1 MHHQHLYVGGGLQ
14 PGAAL
19 VVFCLTVVTLPPR
32 STVQL
37 WLVVV
42 VWLDVVWSADCL
54 YAVTL
59 CLGCLS
65 VSLSAWGPFWPPVT
79 NPVCNRSLL
88 VGLGWV
94 PIAWW
99 SLVRRTG

>member
-1 MHHQHLYVGGGLQ
+1 MWVGELQ

-42 VWLDVVWSADCL
+42 WLAVVWSADCL

-65 VSLSAWGPFWPPVT
+65 VSVSAWDQFWPPVT
-79 NPVCNRSLL
+79 NPVCNYCSVL